1 MLQTTAEEFS
11 AGRGIPARRAEE
23 LVQLLKARVPMVFT
37 VLMRLLDTS
46 YATAHGE
53 AAKRALDG
61 RMPTNLGLPSTPRS
75 SPTTV
80 MGAVMVPQA
89 VPATP
94 EAQFHEYFRF
104 PEEAE
109 KIISKTLECLC
120 QFFTWVDLSAMV
132 TPHLLSTIFN
142 FAQLKDVCNGE
153 IGAAAMSCFN
163 EMLSRNCVPANFDE
177 YGNETTTAPSG
188 IFNSLEDTWR
198 GTPHTHTHT
207 VTGAAA
213 HPIRRPLGS
222 QEQATSF
229 YADVRNSDGV
239 ACFSSLQRYLLKLF
253 QLTVELL
260 RRVTAVA
267 GTANPLVDLADGYND
282 KFTEF
287 LSLFV
292 LGHFKRVESNPSF
305 AINEFLQLLFRF
317 TFLQPEPEN
326 FVNCLDVCEQF
337 IDIIVTRHEETG
349 DAASLARYRACLLM
363 LGQELLKKIRFK
375 FNGESLMKLD
385 NVDSNDDMYGAFF
398 FLKKKTS
405 EDLWWVVQYGGPEHP
420 ISALSRI

>member
-23 LVQLLKARVPMVFT
+23 LARLLKARVPMVFT
-37 VLMRLLDTS
+37 VLMQLLDTS
-46 YATAHGE
+46 YATAHAE
-53 AAKRALDG
+53 AAKRALEG

-80 MGAVMVPQA
+80 GGAVMVPQA
-89 VPATP
+89 VPKTP

-109 KIISKTLECLC
+109 KTISKSLDCLC

-177 YGNETTTAPSG
+177 Y
-188 IFNSLEDTWR
+188 
-198 GTPHTHTHT
+198 
-207 VTGAAA
+207 
-213 HPIRRPLGS
+213 
-222 QEQATSF
+222 
-229 YADVRNSDGV
+229 
-239 ACFSSLQRYLLKLF
+239 LLKLF

-292 LGHFKRVESNPSF
+292 SGHFKRVESNPSF
-305 AINEFLQLLFRF
+305 GIDEFLQLLFRF

-326 FVNCLDVCEQF
+326 FVQCLDVCEQF
-337 IDIIVTRHEETG
+337 IDIIVTRHEETA

-375 FNGESLMKLD
+375 FNGESLIKL
-385 NVDSNDDMYGAFF
+385 VSGETM
-398 FLKKKTS
+398 T
-405 EDLWWVVQYGGPEHP
+405 
-420 ISALSRI
+420 R